1 MSETTSMVIV
11 RLAAAGAAE
20 AAATTEA
27 MSVACGRK

>member
-11 RLAAAGAAE
+11 RLATAEAAE

>member
-1 MSETTSMVIV
+1 MSDTTSMVIV
-11 RLAAAGAAE
+11 RLAAEAAE

>member
-1 MSETTSMVIV
+1 V
-11 RLAAAGAAE
+11 RLAAAEAAE